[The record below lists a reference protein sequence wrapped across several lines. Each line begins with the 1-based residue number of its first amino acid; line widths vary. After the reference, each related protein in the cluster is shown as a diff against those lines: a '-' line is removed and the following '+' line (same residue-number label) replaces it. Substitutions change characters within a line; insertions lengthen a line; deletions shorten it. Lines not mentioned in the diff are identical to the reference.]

1 MQGRLRLV
9 VSEDVVDE
17 TLEVVQRS
25 FSDDPG
31 LPEALRALTHLLEG
45 AEVVPRR
52 VYRAALPDWRGRIRD
67 PKDAPIVA
75 AAVQVKA
82 DVLVSGDKDILEMA
96 ETPELRVVRTRELLQ
111 ELGHAD

>member
-1 MQGRLRLV
+1 V

-45 AEVVPRR
+45 AEVVPRS
-52 VYRAALPDWRGRIRD
+52 VYRDALPEWRGRIRD
-67 PKDAPIVA
+67 PKDVPIVA
-75 AAVQVKA
+75 AAIQVKA
-82 DVLVSGDKDILEMA
+82 DVLVSGDKDVLEMA
-96 ETPELRVVRTRELLQ
+96 EWPGLRVVRTRELLR
-111 ELGHAD
+111 ELEPAD